1 MAGNGKHEEA
11 RGITLEELLAE
22 KARRV
27 ARRNGNRKAD
37 EGEIIIMEA
46 ENKEKG
52 GNEWNGE

>member
-1 MAGNGKHEEA
+1 
-11 RGITLEELLAE
+11 
-22 KARRV
+22 V